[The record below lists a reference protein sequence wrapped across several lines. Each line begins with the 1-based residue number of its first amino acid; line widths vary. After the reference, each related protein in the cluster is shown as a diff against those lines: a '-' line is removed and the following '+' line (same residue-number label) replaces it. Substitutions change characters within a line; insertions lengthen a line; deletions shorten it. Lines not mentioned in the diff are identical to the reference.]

1 MALAT
6 PYTHRI
12 HKPRQ
17 PTAVVPYVSPQ
28 TQTYTGSV
36 TAHAQF
42 SKTPGTPSWT
52 RRYPTTSVKFNN
64 KRSKSNHTYY
74 HNYKIYVGHSA
85 LASATAPTGNHYGKA
100 HGQHR

>member
-6 PYTHRI
+6 PFTHRT

-17 PTAVVPYVSPQ
+17 PTAVALYVSPQ

-36 TAHAQF
+36 TAHALF
-42 SKTPGTPSWT
+42 SKTPGTPYWT

-64 KRSKSNHTYY
+64 KRSKSNRTYY
-74 HNYKIYVGHSA
+74 HKYRTYVEHSA
-85 LASATAPTGNHYGKA
+85 LASATAPTGNRYGKV
-100 HGQHR
+100 HGKHR